1 MPSHQHTQA
10 DQAWSS
16 LGQAARQ
23 EVVDELRRVVKEMI
37 NEHFRISSV
46 TPSESTCDDL
56 CAAVEPQPGHHQQGE
71 SAHAVRVA

>member
-37 NEHFRISSV
+37 DEHFRISSA
-46 TPSESTCDDL
+46 TPHESSCDDL
-56 CAAVEPQPGHHQQGE
+56 RAAIEPQSSHYQQGE
-71 SAHAVRVA
+71 SAHAVRAA